1 MEISQNSNQ
10 ESNVTKNWKYH
21 KIVIKNQMWQD
32 CKISHNWYQE
42 SSLTKLQNITQ
53 LVSRIKFN
61 KVAKYQKNLSLT
73 TLRMLQK
80 HQT

>member
-1 MEISQNSNQ
+1 MEISQKCNQ
-10 ESNVTKNWKYH
+10 ESNV
-21 KIVIKNQMWQD
+21 
-32 CKISHNWYQE
+32 
-42 SSLTKLQNITQ
+42 TKLQNITQ
-53 LVSRIKFN
+53 LVSRIKFNKIAKYHKVGIKNQIN